1 MEATYQDLKVLAES
15 MQAAAQAL
23 GSLKPAQEEYQVPM
37 DDRVSSLKRLTE
49 VDVVSPEAYM
59 SEEIV
64 AVAESI
70 EWENPK
76 TNLADLP
83 KMANRNYRE
92 LREANPVQALGQLL
106 RAGIQ
111 TIANNWYQRTNVNYP
126 QYVQEVPSDKRQEF
140 YAPLHGSGF
149 PRRTGRGEPYRTQ
162 RVKGEDREVINYK
175 YMGGEDFE
183 RELFDDDQT
192 GQIRTRASDL
202 GKSMR
207 VLEEAY
213 VAGRFIGTAFT
224 VGADSYPA
232 SIFDTVNA
240 SGTAITTPFSVNIY
254 DTSEGNRPA
263 TFTQLTFPAMKTGI
277 TALLNAKDRLG
288 VKIAAMP
295 NMVLVS
301 SQDFVNVRT
310 FLNSTYYPSPL
321 GLGGQTQAG
330 ATSGVAGGTFSNN
343 PINGMLQAVE
353 NIFLP
358 AWAWAMGE
366 GRKGMIF
373 QRRDPMEIVQENPQ
387 AGESFQT
394 DTYRFRS
401 RSRWEAEWIDS
412 RFWYLGNDG
421 TVAGVQ

>member
-1 MEATYQDLKVLAES
+1 MEATFQDLKALAES
-15 MQAAAQAL
+15 MTAAANAL
-23 GSLKPAQEEYQVPM
+23 GSLKPAQEVYQVPLE
-37 DDRVSSLKRLTE
+37 DKVATLKVLRESETP
-49 VDVVSPEAYM
+49 DTHI
-59 SEEIV
+59 SEEIHDL
-64 AVAESI
+64 AESI
-70 EWENPK
+70 QWEDPK
-76 TNLADLP
+76 TSFKDIRTLAT
-83 KMANRNYRE
+83 RNYRE
-92 LREANPVQALGQLL
+92 LREANPVQAFGQLL

-111 TIANNWYQRTNVNYP
+111 TIANSWYQRPNVNYP
-126 QYVQEVPSDKRQEF
+126 NYVQEVPSDKRQEF
-140 YAPLHGSGF
+140 YAPLHGSAF

-162 RVKGEDREVINYK
+162 RAKGEDREVINYK

-192 GQIRTRASDL
+192 GQIRTRASQL

-207 VLEEAY
+207 LLEENY

-224 VGADSYPA
+224 VGDDTYPA
-232 SIFDTVNA
+232 SIFSTTNA
-240 SGTAITTPFSVNIY
+240 VGTAITTPFNVNMY
-254 DTSEGNRPA
+254 TTSQGNRPA

-277 TALLNAKDRLG
+277 TALLNALDPLN

-295 NMVLVS
+295 DTVLVS

-321 GLGGQTQAG
+321 GLGTDTGG
-330 ATSGVAGGTFSNN
+330 APSPGVAGGTFSQN
-343 PINGMLQAVE
+343 PINGMLQAQE

-366 GRKGMIF
+366 ARKGMIF
-373 QRRDPMEIVQENPQ
+373 QRRDPMEIIQENPQ

-412 RFWYLGNDG
+412 RFWFLGNDG
-421 TVAGVQ
+421 TITGVQ